1 MEEMLDKIVKIE
13 EKYVELG
20 EILSKPE
27 VIQDYN
33 KFRDLSKQRKS
44 MEETV
49 ELYHQWQEATNAIKD
64 AEELLHGET
73 DEEMRG
79 FLKAEIAE
87 NEAKIADY
95 SEKMKV
101 LLLPRDPMDDKD
113 IMLEIRGSAGGDEAN
128 IFAGDLMRMYLRYA
142 DKCGWKTEILS
153 KTESEMGGVSE
164 VIISIKG
171 DSIYSRLKYESGVHR
186 VQRVPETE
194 SQGRVHTSTAT
205 VAVMPEVDDVEV
217 EIRPEDIE
225 MSTARSGGAGGQN
238 VNKVET
244 AARLYHKPT
253 GIMIFCTEERS
264 QLQNK
269 ERAMQI
275 LKAKLYDLERQ
286 KQMQE
291 ITDLRRSQVGTG
303 DRSERIRT
311 YNFPQGRLTDHRI
324 NHNLNVW
331 TVIDGDLDELIDLLV
346 AHDQKL
352 KLEKLA
358 EIDK

>member
-1 MEEMLDKIVKIE
+1 MKDMLEKILKIE
-13 EKYVELG
+13 QNYMELG
-20 EILSKPE
+20 QTLSDPAI
-27 VIQDYN
+27 IQDYN
-33 KFRDLSKQRKS
+33 KFRDLSKQRKA

-49 ELYHQWQEATNAIKD
+49 ELYHAWKKATDAIEEAKMMIR
-64 AEELLHGET
+64 EEK
-73 DEEMRG
+73 DEEMRA
-79 FLKAEIAE
+79 FLKAEMEE
-87 NEAKIADY
+87 NEDKIPVY
-95 SEKMKV
+95 EEKMKV

-128 IFAGDLMRMYLRYA
+128 IFAGDLARMYLKFA
-142 DKCGWKTEILS
+142 DKQGWQTQVLS
-153 KTESEMGGVSE
+153 KTECEAGGVSE
-164 VIISIKG
+164 IIISMKG
-171 DSIYSRLKYESGVHR
+171 DSIYSKLKYESGVHR
-186 VQRVPETE
+186 VQRVPATE

-244 AARLYHKPT
+244 AARLFHKPT

-275 LKAKLYDLERQ
+275 LKAKLYDMEVQ
-286 KQMQE
+286 KQMKE

-324 NHNLNVW
+324 GENLNVW
-331 TVIDGDLDELIDLLV
+331 TVIDGDLDDLLNLLIEY
-346 AHDQKL
+346 DQKL

-358 EIDK
+358 QG

>member
-1 MEEMLDKIVKIE
+1 MLEKILQIE
-13 EKYVELG
+13 KKYNELG
-20 EILSKPE
+20 ETLSDPE

-33 KFRDLSKQRKS
+33 RFRDLSKQRKS

-49 ELYHQWQEATNAIKD
+49 NLYYEWKKTTEAIED
-64 AEELLHGET
+64 AKLMLHDEK
-73 DEEMRG
+73 DEEMRA
-79 FLKAEIAE
+79 FLKAEMEE
-87 NEAKIADY
+87 NEAKLPVFE
-95 SEKMKV
+95 EKMKV

-113 IMLEIRGSAGGDEAN
+113 IMLEIRGGAGGDEAN
-128 IFAGDLMRMYLRYA
+128 IFAGDLARMYLKFA
-142 DKCGWKTEILS
+142 DKKGWQTQVLS
-153 KTESEMGGVSE
+153 KTECEAGGYSEI
-164 VIISIKG
+164 IISIKG
-171 DSIYSRLKYESGVHR
+171 DAVYSQLKYESGVHR

-205 VAVMPEVDDVEV
+205 VAVMPEVDDVEI

-244 AARLYHKPT
+244 AARLFHKPT

-275 LKAKLYDLERQ
+275 LRSKLYDMEVQ

-324 NHNLNVW
+324 GQNLNVW
-331 TVIDGDLDELIDLLV
+331 TVIDGDLDELISLLIEY
-346 AHDQKL
+346 DQKL

-358 EIDK
+358 QAE